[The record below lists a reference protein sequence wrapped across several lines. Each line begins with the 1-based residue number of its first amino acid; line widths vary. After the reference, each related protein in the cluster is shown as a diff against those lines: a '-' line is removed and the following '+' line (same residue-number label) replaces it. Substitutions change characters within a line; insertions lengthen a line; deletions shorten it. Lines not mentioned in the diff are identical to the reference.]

1 MVTFDDF
8 KQLIPDPTG
17 SKCAA
22 FSKVLLRLPSLLYQ
36 WMKQSSDANGRALGA
51 HAIGDIIWSAAPS
64 AETADRLLANG
75 QEVSKTTF
83 VNLYAAIGD
92 AFGSAGSPSNF
103 KLPDLRARFPIGV
116 GSTAKP
122 IAIALGATGGED
134 EHLLLTAEMPAHRHN
149 IITTGAGKAGD
160 SFRNPANPDP
170 YSGSYPTNADQQT
183 ESVGSDTAHNNMP
196 PYFGLYAYIQA
207 N

>member
-1 MVTFDDF
+1 MITADDF

-36 WMKQSSDANGRALGA
+36 WMKQSVDSSGRALGA
-51 HAIGDIIWSAAPS
+51 IAIGDLIYSAAPS
-64 AETADRLLANG
+64 AETANRLLANG

-83 VNLYAAIGD
+83 AALYAVIGD
-92 AFGSAGSPSNF
+92 SYGTAGSPSNF
-103 KLPDLRARFPIGV
+103 KLPDHRARFPICV

-134 EHLLLTAEMPAHRHN
+134 EHLLITAEMPAHFHN

-170 YSGSYPTNADQQT
+170 YSGSYPTNSDQKT
-183 ESVGSDTAHNNMP
+183 ETVGGDTAHNNMP
-196 PYFGLYAYIQA
+196 PYIGVYVYIQA